1 MIGVIR
7 SMKRI
12 QFILWVVLATFLLCP
27 FDSFAQDLKV
37 VSFQLLERDILARAN
52 KRFDVN
58 DEPCAVVRVSVP
70 DAKDYSFGG
79 NVIGEVLYR
88 PGEAIVYMAHGSTSL
103 TIISD
108 KFGTMKYDFGQRLKE
123 QTTYKLVLKYDVA
136 GANKTRTLVM
146 PVAGVGSTPSYG
158 LMVGI
163 VKKFGGYIKAK
174 YNFANQSTE
183 GECTGEGVDAMGHE
197 VWFSGE
203 TKGSRLSVTV
213 GAMFRLSKPLYL
225 YAGGGYGYKK
235 LAWETVDGQWLENT
249 DETYQGVEAETGL
262 VLRLK
267 NFALSAGVQSNSF
280 KYMEATVG
288 IGIMF

>member
-1 MIGVIR
+1 MKKIR
-7 SMKRI
+7 LLISGC
-12 QFILWVVLATFLLCP
+12 LCFLFVGLGY
-27 FDSFAQDLKV
+27 AQDLKV
-37 VSFQLLERDILARAN
+37 LSFELLERDIIARAN

-70 DAKDYSFGG
+70 DAKDYTFVG

-88 PGEAIVYMAHGSTSL
+88 PGEAIVYMANGSTSL

-108 KFGTMKYDFGQRLKE
+108 KFGTMKYEFGQRLKE
-123 QTTYKLVLKYDVA
+123 QTTYKLVLKYDAA
-136 GANKTRTLVM
+136 GVNKTRTLVM
-146 PVAGVGSTPSYG
+146 PVMGVGATPSYG

-174 YNFANQSTE
+174 YNFVNQSTD
-183 GECTGEGVDAMGHE
+183 GNCTGEGLDVAGNE
-197 VWFSGE
+197 YWFSGE
-203 TKGSRLSVTV
+203 TKGSRLSVTAGV
-213 GAMFRLSKPLYL
+213 MFRMAKPLYL
-225 YAGGGYGYKK
+225 YVGGGYGYKK

>member
-1 MIGVIR
+1 
-7 SMKRI
+7 MKNFFVWRGI
-12 QFILWVVLATFLLCP
+12 ILLFLGLP
-27 FDSFAQDLKV
+27 FAGFAQDLKV
-37 VSFQLLERDILARAN
+37 VSFELLDRDILARAN

-70 DAKDYSFGG
+70 DAKDYTFGG

-88 PGEAIVYMAHGSTSL
+88 PGEAIVYMANGSTSL
-103 TIISD
+103 NIISD
-108 KFGTMKYDFGQRLKE
+108 KFGTMKYEFGQRLKE
-123 QTTYKLVLKYDVA
+123 QTTYKLVLKYDAA

-146 PVAGVGSTPSYG
+146 PVVGVGSTPSYG

-174 YNFANQSTE
+174 YNFANQSTD
-183 GECTGEGVDAMGHE
+183 GECTGEGLDGAGAE
-197 VWFSGE
+197 YWFSGE
-203 TKGSRLSVTV
+203 TKGSRLSVTA
-213 GAMFRLSKPLYL
+213 GAMFRLAKPLYL

-235 LAWETVDGQWLENT
+235 LAWETVDGQWLENA